1 MFKSLGRLG
10 AALKRASRRKQTLR
24 ALNDLPPEIRKDINW
39 PQSIQNWPEP
49 VQPDEIR
56 LPF

>member
-1 MFKSLGRLG
+1 MFKSLGWLG

-24 ALNDLPPEIRKDINW
+24 ALNDLPPEIRKDIG
-39 PQSIQNWPEP
+39 WPESAKS
-49 VQPDEIR
+49 DEIR